1 MSIFLVVSMK
11 HGEKNTRAINDVF
24 QVQLLRALESIDAE
38 LMYEYDTSTLIKL
51 ESKLTFCLSRF
62 IGIEDRL
69 EELMN
74 AFISGMKF
82 TELANEIEVLFV
94 NWDEVE
100 LYGELYRAAMSSD
113 MIMRTKSRRV
123 NSTDSAEEKQKF
135 IEHILDYG
143 EMIDGVLEEEL
154 EKGLDMLLRSS
165 NTEAPVE
172 EPQYNISAD
181 DFERLVNA
189 AKAMVSLEEKINK
202 LTESL
207 EKIEKKVFND

>member
-1 MSIFLVVSMK
+1 MSIYLASKIK
-11 HGEKNTRAINDVF
+11 HGEDNARAINDIF
-24 QVQLLRALESIDAE
+24 QVQLLRAVEDICPDVA
-38 LMYEYDTSTLIKL
+38 YEYDIAALVKL
-51 ESKLTFCLSRF
+51 ESNSVFCLSRF
-62 IGIEDRL
+62 IGVEDKL
-69 EELMN
+69 EELMKD
-74 AFISGMKF
+74 FIIGMKF
-82 TELANEIEVLFV
+82 TELSNEIEVLFI

-113 MIMRTKSRRV
+113 LIMRTKSRRV

-135 IEHILDYG
+135 IDHILDYG

-154 EKGLDMLLRSS
+154 ENGLDVLLKSS

-172 EPQYNISAD
+172 EPQSRISAD
-181 DFERLVNA
+181 NFERLVNA
-189 AKAMVSLEEKINK
+189 AKVMVSLEEKINK

>member
-24 QVQLLRALESIDAE
+24 QVQLLRALESIDTE
-38 LMYEYDTSTLIKL
+38 LIYEYNTSTLIKL
-51 ESKLTFCLSRF
+51 ESKSGFDLSRF
-62 IGIEDRL
+62 IEVEDTL

-82 TELANEIEVLFV
+82 TELSNEIEVLFI
-94 NWDEVE
+94 NWDEGE

-113 MIMRTKSRRV
+113 LIMRTKSRRV
-123 NSTDSAEEKQKF
+123 NSTDSAEEKEKF
-135 IEHILDYG
+135 IKHILDYG
-143 EMIDGVLEEEL
+143 EMIDGVLREEL
-154 EKGLDMLLRSS
+154 ENSLNNLLDFSSIEESTEESSSRSS
-165 NTEAPVE
+165 AEA
-172 EPQYNISAD
+172 
-181 DFERLVNA
+181 LWMVNA

-202 LTESL
+202 LSETI

>member
-24 QVQLLRALESIDAE
+24 QVQLLRALESIDTE
-38 LMYEYDTSTLIKL
+38 LAYEYNTSTIIKL
-51 ESKLTFCLSRF
+51 ESKSGFDLSKF
-62 IGIEDRL
+62 IDVEDNL

-94 NWDEVE
+94 NWDEKE

-123 NSTDSAEEKQKF
+123 NSTDSTEEKQKF

-154 EKGLDMLLRSS
+154 EKGLDVLLKSS
-165 NTEAPVE
+165 NIEAPVE
-172 EPQYNISAD
+172 EPQSNISAD
-181 DFERLVNA
+181 DFKRLVNA
-189 AKAMVSLEEKINK
+189 AEAMVSLEEKINK

>member
-1 MSIFLVVSMK
+1 MSIYLVVDMK
-11 HGEKNTRAINDVF
+11 HGEKNTRVINDVF
-24 QVQLLRALESIDAE
+24 QVQLLRALESIDTE
-38 LMYEYDTSTLIKL
+38 LIYEYNTSTLIKL
-51 ESKLTFCLSRF
+51 ESKSGFDLSRF
-62 IGIEDRL
+62 IEIEDTL

-82 TELANEIEVLFV
+82 TELSNEIEVLFI
-94 NWDEVE
+94 NWDEGE

-113 MIMRTKSRRV
+113 MIMRTKSIRV

-135 IEHILDYG
+135 IDHILDYG

-154 EKGLDMLLRSS
+154 ENSLDKLLGSS
-165 NTEAPVE
+165 NTEEVVE
-172 EPQYNISAD
+172 EPQSRSNA
-181 DFERLVNA
+181 EALWMLNA
-189 AKAMVSLEEKINK
+189 AKVMVSLEEKINK

>member
-1 MSIFLVVSMK
+1 MSIYLVVSMK

-24 QVQLLRALESIDAE
+24 QVQLLRALESIDTE
-38 LMYEYDTSTLIKL
+38 LAYEYNTPTLIKL
-51 ESKLTFCLSRF
+51 ESKSTFCLSRF
-62 IGIEDRL
+62 IEIEDTL

-82 TELANEIEVLFV
+82 TELSNEIEVLFV

-123 NSTDSAEEKQKF
+123 NSTDSAEEKEKF
-135 IEHILDYG
+135 IKHILDYG
-143 EMIDGVLEEEL
+143 EMIEGVLEEEL
-154 EKGLDMLLRSS
+154 ENSLDKLLGSS
-165 NTEAPVE
+165 NTEEVVE
-172 EPQYNISAD
+172 EPQSRSSTEA
-181 DFERLVNA
+181 LWMLNA
-189 AKAMVSLEEKINK
+189 AKVMVSLEEKINK